1 MFDPETNVPVSKMID
16 KEGNSYFR
24 NFDIHGKVIL
34 KKTVMEEEEKFF
46 HILIQDIAGQV
57 FEGKIPS
64 SKFSMSTDYYA

>member
-16 KEGNSYFR
+16 KEGNAYFR

-34 KKTVMEEEEKFF
+34 TNTFMKDNEKYF

-64 SKFSMSTDYYA
+64 SKFESSSDYYC